1 MAGRGGRGR
10 GRGRGRGS
18 NAGTTSSRPKRA
30 ASPDSEYDDAAP
42 AKKPRTGKEKPT
54 PRAPSSRSTKGH
66 MAEKP
71 DFELTVTKTYR
82 SHSEV
87 EAEKEKR
94 AAAAAARDQ
103 KMADAMA
110 TIAKLN
116 AESDRAAV
124 DEENDAV
131 DSLNDLREDDTTML
145 EFTDADFARI
155 ENDGDYESAGEYAP
169 KIKSVPGRKAKPKK
183 GETRAGVEELTKAL
197 KEKSVG
203 AKKNA
208 QNSDAAAASKKAGLR
223 KAFVAQP
230 GASPGKFEY
239 GGLTEEDA
247 DSTRPDL
254 DGAKAPVKRVNDLV
268 LVSSDSSSDDETP
281 LRVPAPVPR
290 PVAKPRAVQVKF
302 EPKIPALVLASDDAK
317 TPKLAKTKK
326 KGVKLEAESSAA
338 GFFTPD
344 TAGDVK
350 GLPALVGPTWDSHL
364 LPAMYRAL
372 AVSTEPM
379 TFTAHGESA
388 AACNAAVKA
397 MRTVV
402 DQVHPGNTLPEFVW
416 GDKICS
422 RVVSRVRERRCL
434 LVQAGVDAVDS
445 VFQTKEFV
453 GNPAAIREYAKYAIR
468 VDGPAFWKV
477 PTPRSSPPESQSA
490 WLHSDGFMESSI
502 IIKAASAIMARLT
515 AATYR
520 VAYLASLPPVS
531 SAVFKRY
538 TATGVREEKLPKFT
552 RKLGSPRVAEFMNN
566 IRRFTLSRWTSL
578 LDALEPTTTAA
589 PVSEA
594 ADELDSYGDFV
605 YVPSSP

>member
-1 MAGRGGRGR
+1 
-10 GRGRGRGS
+10 
-18 NAGTTSSRPKRA
+18 
-30 ASPDSEYDDAAP
+30 
-42 AKKPRTGKEKPT
+42 
-54 PRAPSSRSTKGH
+54 

-94 AAAAAARDQ
+94 AAAAAACDQ

-326 KGVKLEAESSAA
+326 KGVKLEAESSVA

-477 PTPRSSPPESQSA
+477 PTPRSSPRNPKA
-490 WLHSDGFMESSI
+490 PGYIAADGFMESSI
-502 IIKAASAIMARLT
+502 IIKAASAIVKTGEFNIPTPDPDGSFNRSDLPSGLFGLV
-515 AATYR
+515 AAGVER
-520 VAYLASLPPVS
+520 G
-531 SAVFKRY
+531 FKRY

-552 RKLGSPRVAEFMNN
+552 RKLSSPRVAVFMNN

-578 LDALEPTTTAA
+578 LDALEPTTTAT